1 MKQKIPQQKLKAFT
15 IGTMGKRSLSKR
27 ELEEQRKKEE
37 EKAAAHVSKSTYD
50 VDFLVFKFITCK
62 AS

>member
-15 IGTMGKRSLSKR
+15 ISAMGKRTLSKR

-37 EKAAAHVSKSTYD
+37 EKAAAHVSDHDTEN
-50 VDFLVFKFITCK
+50 VDFVCL
-62 AS
+62 